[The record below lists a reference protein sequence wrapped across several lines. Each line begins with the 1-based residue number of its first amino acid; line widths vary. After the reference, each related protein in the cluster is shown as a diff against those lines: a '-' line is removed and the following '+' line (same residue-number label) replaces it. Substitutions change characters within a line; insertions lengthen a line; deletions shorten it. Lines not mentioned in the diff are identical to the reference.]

1 MGFPMKRF
9 DFHYKNMPFI
19 EKILHKEWWLAGL
32 VVLLVLPGCTTL
44 TRALQ
49 TPTPPA
55 SPIATLVLNT
65 IAPSVTNTPPEPAV
79 CAYVLVSKD
88 APDAAAMLNQAY
100 RSANF
105 SNIDVRAAAYGE
117 NCIDTNTNTVVSFSA
132 MQTDVYLAVPVQDIH
147 DEQAL
152 GDWIARLVP
161 VIALVPANQL
171 PGPNPGNILVQFTN
185 ASGMATLW
193 FPRKT
198 AQDLI
203 QKGVRGSALYEALL
217 AANAP

>member
-1 MGFPMKRF
+1 MNRSEYYSIRK
-9 DFHYKNMPFI
+9 HFI
-19 EKILHKEWWLAGL
+19 KEILHKIGWLTGL
-32 VVLLVLPGCTTL
+32 LAVLVVLPGCAAVS
-44 TRALQ
+44 RALQ

-55 SPIATLVLNT
+55 TPVATLALNT
-65 IAPSVTNTPPEPAV
+65 IAPVVTDTPSDPAA

-105 SNIDVRAAAYGE
+105 TNIDVRAAAYGE
-117 NCIDTNTNTVVSFSA
+117 NCIDTNTNRVVSFSA
-132 MQTDVYLAVPVQDIH
+132 MQTDVYLTVPVQDIH

-152 GDWIARLVP
+152 GDWATRLVP
-161 VIALVPANQL
+161 VIALVPADQL
-171 PGPNPGNILVQFTN
+171 PGPNPGNISVQFTN
-185 ASGMATLW
+185 NSGTATLW

-203 QKGVRGSALYEALL
+203 QKGVHGSALYEALL
-217 AANAP
+217 AANPP